1 MEVMFIFG
9 LIDGIQIGYFMK
21 SLAIEF
27 VHDAGSRVEDK
38 LATVLKDKTWC
49 WQPAQ

>member
-21 SLAIEF
+21 SLAIELF
-27 VHDAGSRVEDK
+27 MMLAAG
-38 LATVLKDKTWC
+38 
-49 WQPAQ
+49 